1 MHNKIETELETNI
14 RYIESRF
21 EGCADA
27 VMRRILVGDEKL
39 GMYVVYMDS
48 MYDRDFIDGVVLKS
62 LLFDRIQLPDQNA
75 GQVIFNK
82 YLATA
87 DVKETNRME
96 MLIDEVLKGNTAIL
110 IDGMAK
116 AMIVSSKNLPGRGV
130 SEAET
135 EVSVRGS
142 KESFTES
149 FRVNT
154 VLIRRRIRAMTRT
167 QMTQNTSSLSF
178 GNLSLNQTSFE
189 LSSPSGSYQLTNK
202 EFQLLELLMANP
214 GQVISSDR
222 LFEKIWGYESDAD
235 PSVIWVYISY
245 LRKKLTALNASV
257 RIRAIRNAGYR
268 LEEIQ

>member
-1 MHNKIETELETNI
+1 
-14 RYIESRF
+14 
-21 EGCADA
+21 
-27 VMRRILVGDEKL
+27 MRLLFAEDEK
-39 GMYVVYMDS
+39 
-48 MYDRDFIDGVVLKS
+48 S
-62 LLFDRIQLPDQNA
+62 LSRAI
-75 GQVIFNK
+75 
-82 YLATA
+82 
-87 DVKETNRME
+87 
-96 MLIDEVLKGNTAIL
+96 TAIL
-110 IDGMAK
+110 KNNHYEVDAVYDGEEALAYLECGTYDGAILDIMMPKKDGLTVLKEIRRQGINTPVLMLTAK
-116 AMIVSSKNLPGRGV
+116 AEIDD
-130 SEAET
+130 
-135 EVSVRGS
+135 
-142 KESFTES
+142 
-149 FRVNT
+149 RVLGLDSGANDYLT
-154 VLIRRRIRAMTRT
+154 KPFAAPELLARIRAMTRT

-189 LSSPSGSYQLTNK
+189 LSSPSGSHQLTNK

>member
-1 MHNKIETELETNI
+1 
-14 RYIESRF
+14 
-21 EGCADA
+21 
-27 VMRRILVGDEKL
+27 MRLLFAEDEK
-39 GMYVVYMDS
+39 
-48 MYDRDFIDGVVLKS
+48 S
-62 LLFDRIQLPDQNA
+62 LSRA
-75 GQVIFNK
+75 
-82 YLATA
+82 
-87 DVKETNRME
+87 
-96 MLIDEVLKGNTAIL
+96 NTAIL
-110 IDGMAK
+110 KNNHYEVDAVYDGEEALAYLECGTYDGAILDIMMPKKDGLTVLKEIRRQGINTPVLMLTAK
-116 AMIVSSKNLPGRGV
+116 AEIDD
-130 SEAET
+130 
-135 EVSVRGS
+135 
-142 KESFTES
+142 
-149 FRVNT
+149 RVLGLDSGANDYLT
-154 VLIRRRIRAMTRT
+154 KPFAAPELLARIRAMTRT

>member
-1 MHNKIETELETNI
+1 
-14 RYIESRF
+14 
-21 EGCADA
+21 
-27 VMRRILVGDEKL
+27 MRLLFAEDEK
-39 GMYVVYMDS
+39 
-48 MYDRDFIDGVVLKS
+48 S
-62 LLFDRIQLPDQNA
+62 LSRAI
-75 GQVIFNK
+75 
-82 YLATA
+82 
-87 DVKETNRME
+87 
-96 MLIDEVLKGNTAIL
+96 TAIL
-110 IDGMAK
+110 KKNHYEVDAVYDGEEALAYLECGTYDGAILDIMMPKKDGLTVLKEIRRQGINTPALMLTAK
-116 AMIVSSKNLPGRGV
+116 AEIDD
-130 SEAET
+130 
-135 EVSVRGS
+135 
-142 KESFTES
+142 
-149 FRVNT
+149 RVLGLDSGANDYLT
-154 VLIRRRIRAMTRT
+154 KPFAAPELLARIRAMTRT

>member
-1 MHNKIETELETNI
+1 
-14 RYIESRF
+14 
-21 EGCADA
+21 
-27 VMRRILVGDEKL
+27 MRLLFAEDEK
-39 GMYVVYMDS
+39 
-48 MYDRDFIDGVVLKS
+48 S
-62 LLFDRIQLPDQNA
+62 LSRAI
-75 GQVIFNK
+75 
-82 YLATA
+82 
-87 DVKETNRME
+87 
-96 MLIDEVLKGNTAIL
+96 TAIL
-110 IDGMAK
+110 KNNHYEVDAVYDGEEALAYLECGTYDGAILDIMMPKKDGLTVLKEIRRQGINTPVLLLTAK
-116 AMIVSSKNLPGRGV
+116 AEIDD
-130 SEAET
+130 
-135 EVSVRGS
+135 
-142 KESFTES
+142 
-149 FRVNT
+149 RVLGLDSGANDYLT
-154 VLIRRRIRAMTRT
+154 KPFAAPELLARIRAMTRT

>member
-1 MHNKIETELETNI
+1 
-14 RYIESRF
+14 
-21 EGCADA
+21 
-27 VMRRILVGDEKL
+27 MRLLFAEDEK
-39 GMYVVYMDS
+39 
-48 MYDRDFIDGVVLKS
+48 S
-62 LLFDRIQLPDQNA
+62 LSRAI
-75 GQVIFNK
+75 
-82 YLATA
+82 
-87 DVKETNRME
+87 
-96 MLIDEVLKGNTAIL
+96 TAIL
-110 IDGMAK
+110 KNNHYEVDAVYDGEEALAYLECGTYDGAILDIMMPKKDGLTVLKEIRRQGINTPVLMLTAK
-116 AMIVSSKNLPGRGV
+116 AEIDD
-130 SEAET
+130 
-135 EVSVRGS
+135 
-142 KESFTES
+142 
-149 FRVNT
+149 RVLGLDSGANDYLT
-154 VLIRRRIRAMTRT
+154 KPFAAPELLARIRAMTRT

-245 LRKKLTALNASV
+245 LRKKLSALNASV

>member
-1 MHNKIETELETNI
+1 
-14 RYIESRF
+14 
-21 EGCADA
+21 
-27 VMRRILVGDEKL
+27 MRLLFAEDEK
-39 GMYVVYMDS
+39 
-48 MYDRDFIDGVVLKS
+48 S
-62 LLFDRIQLPDQNA
+62 LSRAI
-75 GQVIFNK
+75 
-82 YLATA
+82 
-87 DVKETNRME
+87 
-96 MLIDEVLKGNTAIL
+96 TAIL
-110 IDGMAK
+110 KNNHYEVDAVYDGEEALAYLECGTYDGAILDIMMPKKDGLTVLKEIRRQGINTPVLMLTAK
-116 AMIVSSKNLPGRGV
+116 AEIDD
-130 SEAET
+130 
-135 EVSVRGS
+135 
-142 KESFTES
+142 
-149 FRVNT
+149 RVLGLDSGANDYLT
-154 VLIRRRIRAMTRT
+154 KPFVAPELLARIRAMTRT

-245 LRKKLTALNASV
+245 QRKKLTALNASV

>member
-1 MHNKIETELETNI
+1 
-14 RYIESRF
+14 
-21 EGCADA
+21 
-27 VMRRILVGDEKL
+27 MRLLFAEDEK
-39 GMYVVYMDS
+39 
-48 MYDRDFIDGVVLKS
+48 S
-62 LLFDRIQLPDQNA
+62 LSRAI
-75 GQVIFNK
+75 
-82 YLATA
+82 
-87 DVKETNRME
+87 
-96 MLIDEVLKGNTAIL
+96 TAIL
-110 IDGMAK
+110 KNNHYEVDAVYDGEEALAYLECGTYDGAILDIMMPKKDGLTVLKEIRRQGINTPVLMLTAK
-116 AMIVSSKNLPGRGV
+116 AEIDD
-130 SEAET
+130 
-135 EVSVRGS
+135 
-142 KESFTES
+142 
-149 FRVNT
+149 RVLGLDSGANDYLT
-154 VLIRRRIRAMTRT
+154 KPFAAPELLARIRAMTRT

-268 LEEIQ
+268 LEETK

>member
-1 MHNKIETELETNI
+1 
-14 RYIESRF
+14 
-21 EGCADA
+21 
-27 VMRRILVGDEKL
+27 MRLLFAEDEK
-39 GMYVVYMDS
+39 
-48 MYDRDFIDGVVLKS
+48 S
-62 LLFDRIQLPDQNA
+62 LSRAI
-75 GQVIFNK
+75 
-82 YLATA
+82 
-87 DVKETNRME
+87 
-96 MLIDEVLKGNTAIL
+96 TAIL
-110 IDGMAK
+110 KNNHYEVDAVYDGEEALAYLECGTYDGAILDIMMPKKDGLTVLKEIRRQGINTPVLMLTAK
-116 AMIVSSKNLPGRGV
+116 AEIDD
-130 SEAET
+130 
-135 EVSVRGS
+135 
-142 KESFTES
+142 
-149 FRVNT
+149 RVLGLDSGANDYLT
-154 VLIRRRIRAMTRT
+154 KPFAAPELLARIRAMTRT

-202 EFQLLELLMANP
+202 EFQLLELLIANP

>member
-1 MHNKIETELETNI
+1 
-14 RYIESRF
+14 
-21 EGCADA
+21 
-27 VMRRILVGDEKL
+27 MRLLFAEDEK
-39 GMYVVYMDS
+39 
-48 MYDRDFIDGVVLKS
+48 S
-62 LLFDRIQLPDQNA
+62 LSRAI
-75 GQVIFNK
+75 
-82 YLATA
+82 
-87 DVKETNRME
+87 
-96 MLIDEVLKGNTAIL
+96 TAIL
-110 IDGMAK
+110 KKNHYEVDAVYDGEEALAYLECGTYDGAILDIMMPKKDGLTVLKEIRRQGINTPVLMLTAK
-116 AMIVSSKNLPGRGV
+116 AEIDD
-130 SEAET
+130 
-135 EVSVRGS
+135 
-142 KESFTES
+142 
-149 FRVNT
+149 RVLGLDSGANDYLT
-154 VLIRRRIRAMTRT
+154 KPFAAPELLARIRAMTRT

-257 RIRAIRNAGYR
+257 RIRAISNAGYR

>member
-1 MHNKIETELETNI
+1 
-14 RYIESRF
+14 
-21 EGCADA
+21 
-27 VMRRILVGDEKL
+27 MRLLFAEDEK
-39 GMYVVYMDS
+39 
-48 MYDRDFIDGVVLKS
+48 S
-62 LLFDRIQLPDQNA
+62 LSRAI
-75 GQVIFNK
+75 
-82 YLATA
+82 
-87 DVKETNRME
+87 
-96 MLIDEVLKGNTAIL
+96 TAIL
-110 IDGMAK
+110 KNNHYEVDAVYDGEEALAYLECGTYDGAILDIMMPKKDGLTVLKEIRRQGINTPVLMLTAK
-116 AMIVSSKNLPGRGV
+116 AEIDD
-130 SEAET
+130 
-135 EVSVRGS
+135 
-142 KESFTES
+142 
-149 FRVNT
+149 RVLGLDSGANDYLT
-154 VLIRRRIRAMTRT
+154 KPFAAPELLARIRAMTRT

-268 LEEIQ
+268 LGEIQ

>member
-1 MHNKIETELETNI
+1 
-14 RYIESRF
+14 
-21 EGCADA
+21 
-27 VMRRILVGDEKL
+27 MRLLFAEDEK
-39 GMYVVYMDS
+39 
-48 MYDRDFIDGVVLKS
+48 S
-62 LLFDRIQLPDQNA
+62 LSRAI
-75 GQVIFNK
+75 
-82 YLATA
+82 
-87 DVKETNRME
+87 
-96 MLIDEVLKGNTAIL
+96 TAIL
-110 IDGMAK
+110 KKNHYEVDAVYDGEEALAYLECGTYDGAILDIMMPKKDGLTVLKEIRRQGINTPVLMLTAK
-116 AMIVSSKNLPGRGV
+116 AEIDD
-130 SEAET
+130 
-135 EVSVRGS
+135 
-142 KESFTES
+142 
-149 FRVNT
+149 RVLGLDSGANDYLT
-154 VLIRRRIRAMTRT
+154 KPFAAPELLARIRAMTRT

-245 LRKKLTALNASV
+245 LRKKLTALKASV

>member
-1 MHNKIETELETNI
+1 
-14 RYIESRF
+14 
-21 EGCADA
+21 
-27 VMRRILVGDEKL
+27 MRLLFAEDEK
-39 GMYVVYMDS
+39 
-48 MYDRDFIDGVVLKS
+48 S
-62 LLFDRIQLPDQNA
+62 LSRAI
-75 GQVIFNK
+75 
-82 YLATA
+82 
-87 DVKETNRME
+87 
-96 MLIDEVLKGNTAIL
+96 TAIL
-110 IDGMAK
+110 KNNHYEVDAVYDGEEALAYLECGTYDGAILDIMMPKKDGLTVLKEIRRQGINTPVLMLTAK
-116 AMIVSSKNLPGRGV
+116 AEIDD
-130 SEAET
+130 
-135 EVSVRGS
+135 
-142 KESFTES
+142 
-149 FRVNT
+149 RVLGLDSGANDYLT
-154 VLIRRRIRAMTRT
+154 KPFAAPELLARIRAMTRT

-245 LRKKLTALNASV
+245 MRKKLTALNASV

>member
-1 MHNKIETELETNI
+1 
-14 RYIESRF
+14 
-21 EGCADA
+21 
-27 VMRRILVGDEKL
+27 MRLLFAEDEK
-39 GMYVVYMDS
+39 
-48 MYDRDFIDGVVLKS
+48 S
-62 LLFDRIQLPDQNA
+62 LSRAI
-75 GQVIFNK
+75 
-82 YLATA
+82 
-87 DVKETNRME
+87 
-96 MLIDEVLKGNTAIL
+96 TAIL
-110 IDGMAK
+110 KNNHYEVDAVYDGEEALAYLECGTYDGAILDIMMPKKDGLTVLKEIRRQGINTPVLMLTAK
-116 AMIVSSKNLPGRGV
+116 AEIDD
-130 SEAET
+130 
-135 EVSVRGS
+135 
-142 KESFTES
+142 
-149 FRVNT
+149 RVLGLDSGANDYLT
-154 VLIRRRIRAMTRT
+154 KPFAAPELLARIRAMTRT

-257 RIRAIRNAGYR
+257 CIRAIRNAGYR

>member
-1 MHNKIETELETNI
+1 
-14 RYIESRF
+14 
-21 EGCADA
+21 
-27 VMRRILVGDEKL
+27 MRLLFAKDEK
-39 GMYVVYMDS
+39 
-48 MYDRDFIDGVVLKS
+48 S
-62 LLFDRIQLPDQNA
+62 LSRAI
-75 GQVIFNK
+75 
-82 YLATA
+82 
-87 DVKETNRME
+87 
-96 MLIDEVLKGNTAIL
+96 TAIL
-110 IDGMAK
+110 KKNYYEVDAVYDGEEALAYLECGTYDGAILDIMMPKKDGLTVLKEIRRQGINTPVLMLTAK
-116 AMIVSSKNLPGRGV
+116 AEIDD
-130 SEAET
+130 
-135 EVSVRGS
+135 
-142 KESFTES
+142 
-149 FRVNT
+149 RVLGLDSGANDYLT
-154 VLIRRRIRAMTRT
+154 KPFAAPELLARIRAMTRT

>member
-1 MHNKIETELETNI
+1 
-14 RYIESRF
+14 
-21 EGCADA
+21 
-27 VMRRILVGDEKL
+27 MRLLFAEDEK
-39 GMYVVYMDS
+39 
-48 MYDRDFIDGVVLKS
+48 S
-62 LLFDRIQLPDQNA
+62 LSRAI
-75 GQVIFNK
+75 
-82 YLATA
+82 
-87 DVKETNRME
+87 
-96 MLIDEVLKGNTAIL
+96 TAIL
-110 IDGMAK
+110 KKNHYEVDAVYDGEEALAYLECGTYDGAILDIMMPKKDGLTVLKEIRRQGINTPVLMLTAK
-116 AMIVSSKNLPGRGV
+116 AEIDD
-130 SEAET
+130 
-135 EVSVRGS
+135 
-142 KESFTES
+142 
-149 FRVNT
+149 RVLGLDSGANDYLT
-154 VLIRRRIRAMTRT
+154 KPFAAPELLARIRAMTRT

>member
-1 MHNKIETELETNI
+1 
-14 RYIESRF
+14 
-21 EGCADA
+21 
-27 VMRRILVGDEKL
+27 MRLLFAEDEK
-39 GMYVVYMDS
+39 
-48 MYDRDFIDGVVLKS
+48 S
-62 LLFDRIQLPDQNA
+62 LSRAI
-75 GQVIFNK
+75 
-82 YLATA
+82 
-87 DVKETNRME
+87 
-96 MLIDEVLKGNTAIL
+96 TAIL
-110 IDGMAK
+110 KKNHYEVDAVYDGEEALAYLECGTYDGAILDIMMPKKDGLTVLKEIRRQGINTPVLMLTAK
-116 AMIVSSKNLPGRGV
+116 AVIDD
-130 SEAET
+130 
-135 EVSVRGS
+135 
-142 KESFTES
+142 
-149 FRVNT
+149 RVLGLDSGANDYLT
-154 VLIRRRIRAMTRT
+154 KPFAAPELLARIRAMTRT

-189 LSSPSGSYQLTNK
+189 LSSPSASYQLTNK